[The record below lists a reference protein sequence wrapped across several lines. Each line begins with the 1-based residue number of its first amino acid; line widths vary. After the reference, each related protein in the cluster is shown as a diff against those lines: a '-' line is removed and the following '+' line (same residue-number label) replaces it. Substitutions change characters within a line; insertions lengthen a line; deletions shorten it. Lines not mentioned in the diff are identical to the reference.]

1 MSGKNILL
9 LQKEKI
15 LNLRQNLII
24 FKKAVNK
31 TQIDADKS
39 FDRAIQGLANEYLY
53 RESVEKQLNK
63 YKASIKLAQDAIGTD
78 GTDGKDLKDLNDNIS
93 KEKTELANILEIY
106 NNKRDI
112 EALEIANN
120 AMLAENEARGF
131 MLDCMA
137 DLIGELMEL
146 SDDKSDQLI
155 DEAESILN
163 D

>member
-1 MSGKNILL
+1 MSGKEILL

-31 TQIDADKS
+31 SQIDVDKS

-63 YKASIKLAQDAIGTD
+63 YKASVKLAQDAIGTD
-78 GTDGKDLKDLNDNIS
+78 TVKDLNDAIA
-93 KEKTELANILEIY
+93 KEKTELANTLEIY
-106 NNKRDI
+106 NNKRDV
-112 EALEIANN
+112 EGLEIANN

-137 DLIGELMEL
+137 DLIGELMAL
-146 SDDKSDQLI
+146 SDDKSDSLI
-155 DEAESILN
+155 NEAESIVN
-163 D
+163 N

>member
-1 MSGKNILL
+1 MSGKEILL

-31 TQIDADKS
+31 SQIDVDKS

-63 YKASIKLAQDAIGTD
+63 YKASVKLAQDATGTD
-78 GTDGKDLKDLNDNIS
+78 TVKDLNDAIA
-93 KEKTELANILEIY
+93 KEKTELANTLEIY
-106 NNKRDI
+106 NNKRDV
-112 EALEIANN
+112 EGLEIANN

-137 DLIGELMEL
+137 DLIGELMAL
-146 SDDKSDQLI
+146 SDDKSDSLI
-155 DEAESILN
+155 NEAESLLK

>member
-1 MSGKNILL
+1 MSGKEILL

-31 TQIDADKS
+31 SQIDVDKS

-63 YKASIKLAQDAIGTD
+63 YKASVKLAQDAIGTD
-78 GTDGKDLKDLNDNIS
+78 TVKDLNDAIT
-93 KEKTELANILEIY
+93 KEKTELANTLEIY
-106 NNKRDI
+106 NNKRDV
-112 EALEIANN
+112 EGLEIANN

-137 DLIGELMEL
+137 DLIGELMAL
-146 SDDKSDQLI
+146 SDDKSDSLI
-155 DEAESILN
+155 NEAESIVN
-163 D
+163 KTSNN